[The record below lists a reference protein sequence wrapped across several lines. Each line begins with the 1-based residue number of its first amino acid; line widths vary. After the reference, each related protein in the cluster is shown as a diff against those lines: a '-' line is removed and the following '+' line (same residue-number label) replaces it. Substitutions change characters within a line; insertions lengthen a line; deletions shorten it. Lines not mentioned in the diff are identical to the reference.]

1 MRSRFIL
8 GTAVCLILFGTG
20 SLRAAEGEF
29 DSHGVKIHYYVEG
42 KGAPVL
48 LIHGFAANT
57 QFNWVFPGVVKNLAK
72 NYQVIAMDNRGHG
85 RSGKPHEPEK
95 YGMEMVEDAVRLL
108 DHLKIKK
115 AHVVG
120 YSMGA
125 MITNKLIVTHP
136 ERFLSATLGGGAAR
150 KQAGDDQFIETLT
163 KSLDEGKGIG
173 PVLLALTPIGYPKP
187 SLEEVQV
194 RSKFLM
200 LSNDAK
206 ALAALVRRWKDLAV
220 SDAELKNC
228 KVPTLGLV
236 GSIDPLKTRL
246 EDLKGRMPDFHLV
259 EINGADH
266 MDAVGRSEF
275 INTLKDFLAQHS
287 AAKK

>member
-1 MRSRFIL
+1 MRSRFVL
-8 GTAVCLILFGTG
+8 GAACLILFGG
-20 SLRAAEGEF
+20 GLRAAEGDF
-29 DSHGVKIHYYVEG
+29 DSHGVKIHYYIEG
-42 KGAPVL
+42 KGEPVL

-57 QFNWVFPGVVKNLAK
+57 QFNRVFPGVIKNLAK
-72 NYQVIAMDNRGHG
+72 DYQVIALDNRGHG

-108 DHLKIKK
+108 DHLKINK

-125 MITNKLIVTHP
+125 MITNKLIATHP
-136 ERFLSATLGGGAAR
+136 ERFLSATLGGGAAK
-150 KQAGDDQFIETLT
+150 KQAGDDQFIQDLT
-163 KSLDEGKGIG
+163 RSLDEGKGIG
-173 PVLLALTPIGYPKP
+173 PVLVALTPIGYPKP
-187 SLEEVQV
+187 TLEEVQV

-206 ALAALVRRWKDLAV
+206 SLGALVRRWKDLAV
-220 SDAELKNC
+220 TDDELKAC

-246 EDLKGRMPDFHLV
+246 EALKGKMPNFQLV
-259 EINGADH
+259 LIDGADH
-266 MDAVGRSEF
+266 MDAVARPEF
-275 INTLKDFLAQHS
+275 IDTLRSFLAQHS
-287 AAKK
+287 ATRK